1 MLTLSQFEIIRPAYE
16 SSQEETLN
24 WLIQAHT
31 QSEAYAQGKK
41 TEQIQ
46 PFTLK
51 LKQKLDH
58 VACKPN
64 RISKRGHILSDFLHT
79 EWGKMRVYRL
89 EESSFG
95 VDLTTRAKIFSD
107 QVEAAFEQFYPKSAV
122 PPDHLI
128 HVTCTGYVSPS
139 GGQKM
144 VSQRGW
150 GEKTVVS
157 HVYHMGC
164 SASIPALRLAQGS
177 LQAESCIDI
186 VHTEICSLHTNPSL
200 HELNQL
206 VSQSLF
212 ADGFIKYRAQASCS
226 FEHFQLYILHEELV
240 SNSFNA
246 MYWKMENW
254 GFSLS
259 LSQEIPA
266 LIARSIYPYLVR
278 MSQKSGFTVEYIL
291 ENALFAIHPGGP
303 KIVQSIQAV
312 LGLSFAQVSHC
323 KLILQQFGNMSS
335 ATLPHV
341 WKEILEDPKVTSGS
355 LIVSL
360 AFGPGLTICGSIME
374 KRLPPCGY

>member
-1 MLTLSQFEIIRPAYE
+1 MSQFEIIRPTYE

-31 QSEAYAQGKK
+31 QSEAYTQGKQA
-41 TEQIQ
+41 EQIQ
-46 PFTLK
+46 PFTLN

-64 RISKRGHILSDFLHT
+64 RISKRGHVLSDFLHT
-79 EWGKMRVYRL
+79 EWEKMKVYRL

-95 VDLTTRAKIFSD
+95 VDLTTRSKIFSD
-107 QVEAAFEQFYPKSAV
+107 QVEAAFEQFYPESATS
-122 PPDHLI
+122 PDHLI

-177 LQAESCIDI
+177 LQAEDCIDI

-212 ADGFIKYRAQASCS
+212 ADGFIKYRAQSSCS
-226 FEHFQLYILHEELV
+226 SEHFQLYILHEELV

-246 MYWKMENW
+246 MHWKMENW
-254 GFSLS
+254 GFALS

-266 LIARSIYPYLVR
+266 LIAQSIYPYLVR
-278 MSQKSGFTVEYIL
+278 MSQKSGFTIEYIL
-291 ENALFAIHPGGP
+291 QNALFAIHPGGP

-312 LGLSFAQVSHC
+312 LGLSFAQVAHS
-323 KLILQQFGNMSS
+323 KFILQQFGNMSS

-341 WKEILEDPKVTSGS
+341 WKEILEDSKVVSGS

-374 KRLPPCGY
+374 KRLPCG

>member
-16 SSQEETLN
+16 SSQEETLS

-31 QSEAYAQGKK
+31 QSEAYTQGKK
-41 TEQIQ
+41 AEQIQ
-46 PFTLK
+46 PFTLN

-64 RISKRGHILSDFLHT
+64 RIAKRGHILSDFLHT
-79 EWGKMRVYRL
+79 EWEKMKVYRL

-95 VDLTTRAKIFSD
+95 VDLTTRSKIFSD
-107 QVEAAFEQFYPKSAV
+107 QVEAAFEQFYPKSAIS
-122 PPDHLI
+122 PNHLI

-144 VSQRGW
+144 VSQRDW
-150 GEKTVVS
+150 GEKTIVS

-164 SASIPALRLAQGS
+164 SASIPALRLAQGA

-212 ADGFIKYRAQASCS
+212 ADGFIKYRVQASCS
-226 FEHFQLYILHEELV
+226 SEHFQLYILHEELV

-246 MYWKMENW
+246 MHWKMENW
-254 GFSLS
+254 GFALS

-266 LIARSIYPYLVR
+266 LIAQSIYPYLVR
-278 MSQKSGFTVEYIL
+278 MSQKSGFTIEYIL

-312 LGLSFAQVSHC
+312 LGLIISRAAVQRAV
-323 KLILQQFGNMSS
+323 
-335 ATLPHV
+335 
-341 WKEILEDPKVTSGS
+341 
-355 LIVSL
+355 
-360 AFGPGLTICGSIME
+360 
-374 KRLPPCGY
+374 

>member
-1 MLTLSQFEIIRPAYE
+1 MLTLSQFEIIRPVYE
-16 SSQEETLN
+16 SSQEETLH

-31 QSEAYAQGKK
+31 QSEAYMQGKK
-41 TEQIQ
+41 AEQLQ
-46 PFTLK
+46 PFTLN

-64 RISKRGHILSDFLHT
+64 RISKRGHVLSDFLHT
-79 EWGKMRVYRL
+79 EWEKMKVYRL

-95 VDLTTRAKIFSD
+95 VDLTTRSKIFSD
-107 QVEAAFEQFYPKSAV
+107 QVEAAFEQFYPKSAIS
-122 PPDHLI
+122 PDHLI

-177 LQAESCIDI
+177 LQTESCIDI

-212 ADGFIKYRAQASCS
+212 ADGFIKYRAQAHCS
-226 FEHFQLYILHEELV
+226 SEHFQLYILHEELV

-246 MYWKMENW
+246 MHWKMENW
-254 GFSLS
+254 GFALS

-266 LIARSIYPYLVR
+266 LIAQSIYPYLVR
-278 MSQKSGFTVEYIL
+278 MSQKSGFTIEYIL
-291 ENALFAIHPGGP
+291 QNAIFAIHPGGP

-312 LGLSFAQVSHC
+312 LGLSFAQVAHS

-341 WKEILEDPKVTSGS
+341 WKEILEDPKVVSGS
-355 LIVSL
+355 LIISL

-374 KRLPPCGY
+374 KRLPCG

>member
-1 MLTLSQFEIIRPAYE
+1 MLTLSQFEIIRPIYE

-31 QSEAYAQGKK
+31 QSEAYIQGKK
-41 TEQIQ
+41 AEQIQ
-46 PFTLK
+46 PFTLN

-64 RISKRGHILSDFLHT
+64 RISKRGHVLSDFLHT
-79 EWGKMRVYRL
+79 EWEKMKVYRL

-95 VDLTTRAKIFSD
+95 VDLTARSKIFSD
-107 QVEAAFEQFYPKSAV
+107 QVEAAFEQFYSQSATS
-122 PPDHLI
+122 PDHLI

-150 GEKTVVS
+150 GEKTIVS

-177 LQAESCIDI
+177 LQAESCTDI

-226 FEHFQLYILHEELV
+226 SEHFQLYILHEELV
-240 SNSFNA
+240 CNSFNA
-246 MYWKMENW
+246 MHWKMENW
-254 GFSLS
+254 GFALS

-266 LIARSIYPYLVR
+266 LIAQSIYPYLVR
-278 MSQKSGFTVEYIL
+278 MSQKSGFTIEYIL
-291 ENALFAIHPGGP
+291 QNALFAIHPGGP

-312 LGLSFAQVSHC
+312 LGLSFAQVAHS
-323 KLILQQFGNMSS
+323 KFILQQFGNMSS

-341 WKEILEDPKVTSGS
+341 WKEILEDPKVVSGS
-355 LIVSL
+355 LIISL

-374 KRLPPCGY
+374 KRLPCG

>member
-1 MLTLSQFEIIRPAYE
+1 MLTLSQFEIIRPTYE

-31 QSEAYAQGKK
+31 QSEAYTQGKQA
-41 TEQIQ
+41 EQIQ
-46 PFTLK
+46 PFTLN

-64 RISKRGHILSDFLHT
+64 RISKRGHVLSDFLHT
-79 EWGKMRVYRL
+79 EWEKMKVYRL

-95 VDLTTRAKIFSD
+95 VDLTTRSKIFSD
-107 QVEAAFEQFYPKSAV
+107 QVEAAFEQFYPESATS
-122 PPDHLI
+122 PDHLI

-177 LQAESCIDI
+177 LQAEDCIDI

-212 ADGFIKYRAQASCS
+212 ADGFIKYRAQSSCS
-226 FEHFQLYILHEELV
+226 SEHFQLYILHEELV

-246 MYWKMENW
+246 MHWKMENW
-254 GFSLS
+254 GFALS

-266 LIARSIYPYLVR
+266 LIAQSIYPYLVR
-278 MSQKSGFTVEYIL
+278 MSQKSGFTIKYIL
-291 ENALFAIHPGGP
+291 QNALFAIHPGGP

-312 LGLSFAQVSHC
+312 LGLSFAQVAHS
-323 KLILQQFGNMSS
+323 KFILQQFGNMSS

-341 WKEILEDPKVTSGS
+341 WKEILEDSKVVSGS

-374 KRLPPCGY
+374 KRLPCG

>member
-1 MLTLSQFEIIRPAYE
+1 MLTLSQFEIIRPVYE

-24 WLIQAHT
+24 WLVQAHT
-31 QSEAYAQGKK
+31 QSEAYTQGKK
-41 TEQIQ
+41 AEQLQ
-46 PFTLK
+46 PFTLN

-64 RISKRGHILSDFLHT
+64 RISKRGHVLSDFLHT
-79 EWGKMRVYRL
+79 EWEKMKVYRL

-95 VDLTTRAKIFSD
+95 VDLTTRSKIFSD
-107 QVEAAFEQFYPKSAV
+107 QVEAAFEQFYPKSAIS
-122 PPDHLI
+122 PDHLI

-177 LQAESCIDI
+177 LQTESCIDI

-212 ADGFIKYRAQASCS
+212 ADGFIKYRAQANCS
-226 FEHFQLYILHEELV
+226 SEHFQLYILHEELV

-246 MYWKMENW
+246 MHWKMENW
-254 GFSLS
+254 GFALS

-266 LIARSIYPYLVR
+266 LIAQSIYPYLVR
-278 MSQKSGFTVEYIL
+278 MSQKSGFTIEYIL
-291 ENALFAIHPGGP
+291 QNAIFAIHPGGP

-312 LGLSFAQVSHC
+312 LGLSFAQVAHS
-323 KLILQQFGNMSS
+323 KFILQQFGNMSS

-341 WKEILEDPKVTSGS
+341 WKEILEDPKVASGS
-355 LIVSL
+355 LIISL

-374 KRLPPCGY
+374 KRLPCG

>member
-1 MLTLSQFEIIRPAYE
+1 MLTLSQFEIIRPTYE

-31 QSEAYAQGKK
+31 QSEAYTQGKQA
-41 TEQIQ
+41 EQIQ
-46 PFTLK
+46 PFTLN

-64 RISKRGHILSDFLHT
+64 RISKRGHVLSDFLHT
-79 EWGKMRVYRL
+79 EWEKMKVYRL

-95 VDLTTRAKIFSD
+95 VDLTTRSKIFSD
-107 QVEAAFEQFYPKSAV
+107 QVEAAFEQFYPESATS
-122 PPDHLI
+122 PDHLI

-177 LQAESCIDI
+177 LQAEDCIDI

-212 ADGFIKYRAQASCS
+212 ADGFIKYRAQSSCS
-226 FEHFQLYILHEELV
+226 SEHFQLYILHEELV

-246 MYWKMENW
+246 MHWKMENW
-254 GFSLS
+254 GFALS

-266 LIARSIYPYLVR
+266 LIAQSIYPYLVR
-278 MSQKSGFTVEYIL
+278 MSQKSGFTTEYIL
-291 ENALFAIHPGGP
+291 QNALFAIHPGGP

-312 LGLSFAQVSHC
+312 LGLSFAQVAHS
-323 KLILQQFGNMSS
+323 KFILQQFGNMSS

-341 WKEILEDPKVTSGS
+341 WKEILEDSKVVSGS

-374 KRLPPCGY
+374 KRLPCG